1 MAHDACVPGNLK
13 PALLPLRDM
22 RDLLRWYRVNLCE
35 ADIRDPRGYRVRF
48 VPENFVHLIKLTT
61 KHGKEPKSASMAIEE
76 IERGRIRLVAGRFDI
91 QRASELSWIRPIAT
105 NPWRI
110 VANWQALGRGDEAY
124 VRNFGTPE
132 APIYRVLVCEVLG
145 TMRQAVTVFPRER
158 IGAKELGKVLFP

>member
-1 MAHDACVPGNLK
+1 
-13 PALLPLRDM
+13 
-22 RDLLRWYRVNLCE
+22 
-35 ADIRDPRGYRVRF
+35 
-48 VPENFVHLIKLTT
+48 
-61 KHGKEPKSASMAIEE
+61 MAIEE